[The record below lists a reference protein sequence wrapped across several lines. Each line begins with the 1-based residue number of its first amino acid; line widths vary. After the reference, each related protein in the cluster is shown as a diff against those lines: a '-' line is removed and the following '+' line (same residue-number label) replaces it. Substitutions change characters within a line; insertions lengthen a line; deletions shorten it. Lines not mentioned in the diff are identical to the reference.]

1 MKQKIVLIIIFTLLF
16 SAIFSINSDVSIVAN
31 AADYGPELI
40 DSNIENRDED
50 VYAYEVFELVFD
62 EDIKRHPK
70 KYGEIELY
78 NRDSSK
84 NEKVEVTI
92 DGNTL
97 TIEPVKRMEYSARY
111 RLLIENE
118 YIVTDD
124 KFEIPLAKDISF
136 YFTVEDD
143 YWGDDDD
150 DDRDYA
156 LRGKTYGVRFG
167 KIEGQLSGYMDSLD
181 GKKNNWSKAIP
192 TNKKIIDEY
201 NLSKDTTEYR
211 SAFLVDFRDNF
222 KKAYEEAFRDENFKD
237 SLTTKESALLH
248 GGNIGKLEGEVYGKL
263 DYIGGK
269 KNNWE
274 SRLPFDSVI
283 IERYNLNR
291 ETSEYRKS
299 FLNGYKDSFRD
310 SYNIAFWEENLE
322 IAEGN
327 LSIDYISMSGG
338 EVYSYDGAMKLKIEP
353 GSFYEETGISI
364 ERASLYDN
372 FLGAAMTRA
381 THSYNI
387 KVQNLLNSVNLK
399 KPITIEFEYYGP
411 KEGGIYEFK
420 NGRWTY
426 LYSQFEG
433 DKIYVDI
440 HTNRYLGGT
449 YAVFIDET
457 YKTMDDIGGHWAARS
472 IETFLRRNHI
482 SGYPDR
488 TFRPDQSITRAEFV
502 KILDN
507 VYGWSMYSS
516 YTHTSINFGDSSIF
530 GVFADSISKAVSLG
544 YVKGYTDNTF
554 RPHIPITYQEV
565 EWLMQRITGRQDFKW
580 YTVAEKIFKDYYI
593 RSKSYNSK
601 ENYITRAEVVYLLH
615 SLEEGSI

>member
-1 MKQKIVLIIIFTLLF
+1 KI
-16 SAIFSINSDVSIVAN
+16 
-31 AADYGPELI
+31 
-40 DSNIENRDED
+40 
-50 VYAYEVFELVFD
+50 
-62 EDIKRHPK
+62 
-70 KYGEIELY
+70 
-78 NRDSSK
+78 
-84 NEKVEVTI
+84 
-92 DGNTL
+92 
-97 TIEPVKRMEYSARY
+97 
-111 RLLIENE
+111 
-118 YIVTDD
+118 
-124 KFEIPLAKDISF
+124 
-136 YFTVEDD
+136 
-143 YWGDDDD
+143 
-150 DDRDYA
+150 
-156 LRGKTYGVRFG
+156 
-167 KIEGQLSGYMDSLD
+167 
-181 GKKNNWSKAIP
+181 
-192 TNKKIIDEY
+192 
-201 NLSKDTTEYR
+201 
-211 SAFLVDFRDNF
+211 
-222 KKAYEEAFRDENFKD
+222 
-237 SLTTKESALLH
+237 
-248 GGNIGKLEGEVYGKL
+248 
-263 DYIGGK
+263 
-269 KNNWE
+269 
-274 SRLPFDSVI
+274 
-283 IERYNLNR
+283 
-291 ETSEYRKS
+291 
-299 FLNGYKDSFRD
+299 
-310 SYNIAFWEENLE
+310 
-322 IAEGN
+322 
-327 LSIDYISMSGG
+327 
-338 EVYSYDGAMKLKIEP
+338 KIEP

-364 ERASLYDN
+364 ERASLYDS
-372 FLGAAMTRA
+372 FLGSAMTRA

-387 KVQNLLNSVNLK
+387 KVRNLLNSVNLK

-433 DKIYVDI
+433 DKIYADI

-507 VYGWSMYSS
+507 VYGWSMYSP
-516 YTHTSINFGDSSIF
+516 YTHTSINFADSSVF

-580 YTVAEKIFKDYYI
+580 YTVAEKIFNDYYV

-615 SLEEGSI
+615 SLEEGLL